1 MSVGLYKYDGDFNDR
16 NAELVLSENIASEH
30 FYNKY
35 WEKAINELNIKY
47 MKNDAEINFSM
58 KDTVLKELEL
68 LLEWAMKNLDGN
80 DLQYMKDR
88 IENLQKVIPIAFD
101 DENTILYIF

>member
-1 MSVGLYKYDGDFNDR
+1 M
-16 NAELVLSENIASEH
+16 VLSENIASEH

-68 LLEWAMKNLDGN
+68 LLEWAMVVRWQGLAQAKSTVFP
-80 DLQYMKDR
+80 R
-88 IENLQKVIPIAFD
+88 
-101 DENTILYIF
+101 